1 MLEINESLQTL
12 KPSISTAPSP
22 AGLGGE
28 NGGGSC
34 GGNGGILL
42 DQALNKS
49 LSSWFS
55 VGGGGHVPR
64 EYFAYVPHFHQTSPG
79 EKYVVSLP
87 PISRLYTNSTSG

>member
-12 KPSISTAPSP
+12 KPSISTTPSP
-22 AGLGGE
+22 TGLGGE

-55 VGGGGHVPR
+55 VGGGG
-64 EYFAYVPHFHQTSPG
+64 PG
-79 EKYVVSLP
+79 PLLEKSGGGGGGGGGGGP
-87 PISRLYTNSTSG
+87 GSGPLY